1 MRISATIAAI
11 LFLGVLAA
19 CDGGGSG
26 KFAGV
31 FNGDTSVPI
40 GSNAPVATIS
50 IAPDSGSFT
59 VGATIQLAVTTR
71 DAQGRVVTG
80 RVVNYTS
87 SDASIAS
94 VSSAG
99 VVTALR
105 AGNVTITVQSEN
117 ISVAAHL
124 RIIP

>member
-1 MRISATIAAI
+1 MKTSATFGAL

-19 CDGGGSG
+19 CDAGGSG

-31 FNGDTSVPI
+31 FNGDTTIPI
-40 GSNAPVATIS
+40 GSSAPVATIS
-50 IAPDSGSFT
+50 IAPDSGSFA
-59 VGATIQLAVTTR
+59 VGATIQLATTTR

-94 VSSAG
+94 VTSAG

-105 AGNVTITVQSEN
+105 VGSVTVTVQSEN
-117 ISVAAHL
+117 VSVAAHL
-124 RIIP
+124 RVIP